1 MNIITKFKDLLIDS
15 LKENKKMILAF
26 YAIFFVSFILSAALV
41 GGHMENVIDDTPDS
55 AGGSKDGNVTATE
68 LFLHNELGGIEVYI
82 ASILFGIPAIIAIIY
97 NGVSLGL
104 TGLGLTGALL
114 SHFMPKGWIQ
124 YIIYLIPHG
133 IFEFTAMV
141 IQSVAGILLFLFIVD
156 FLKGLIRS
164 EKNGFKEKVIF
175 SYEENNKRFIQSLVL
190 MIFGTI
196 LLLIAAPI
204 EAYVSIPLSNFILGV

>member
-1 MNIITKFKDLLIDS
+1 MDIITKFKDLLIDS
-15 LKENKKMILAF
+15 LKENKKMILVF
-26 YAIFFVSFILSAALV
+26 YAIFFISFILSAALA

-68 LFLHNELGGIEVYI
+68 LFIHNELGGIEVYI

-97 NGVSLGL
+97 NGVS
-104 TGLGLTGALL
+104 LGLTGALL

>member
-1 MNIITKFKDLLIDS
+1 MDIITKFKDLLIDS
-15 LKENKKMILAF
+15 LKENKKMILVF
-26 YAIFFVSFILSAALV
+26 YAIFFISFILSAALV

-104 TGLGLTGALL
+104 TGALL

-133 IFEFTAMV
+133 IFEFTA
-141 IQSVAGILLFLFIVD
+141 LFLFIVD

>member
-26 YAIFFVSFILSAALV
+26 YAIFFVSFILSAALA
-41 GGHMENVIDDTPDS
+41 GGHMENVIDDIPDS
-55 AGGSKDGNVTATE
+55 SGGSKDGNVTATE
-68 LFLHNELGGIEVYI
+68 LFIHNELGGIGAYI
-82 ASILFGIPAIIAIIY
+82 ASILFGIPAIIEIIY
-97 NGVSLGL
+97 NGVS
-104 TGLGLTGALL
+104 LGLTGALL

>member
-26 YAIFFVSFILSAALV
+26 YAIFFVSFILSAALA
-41 GGHMENVIDDTPDS
+41 GGHMENVIDDIPDS

-68 LFLHNELGGIEVYI
+68 LFIHNELGGIEVYI
-82 ASILFGIPAIIAIIY
+82 ASILFGIPAIIEIIY
-97 NGVSLGL
+97 NGVS
-104 TGLGLTGALL
+104 LGLTGALL

>member
-68 LFLHNELGGIEVYI
+68 LFIHNELGGIGAYI
-82 ASILFGIPAIIAIIY
+82 ASILFGIPAIIEIIY
-97 NGVSLGL
+97 NGVS
-104 TGLGLTGALL
+104 LGLTGALL

-175 SYEENNKRFIQSLVL
+175 SYEENKKRFIQSLVL

>member
-1 MNIITKFKDLLIDS
+1 MDIITKFKDLLIDS
-15 LKENKKMILAF
+15 LKENKKMILVF

-68 LFLHNELGGIEVYI
+68 LFIHNELGGIGAYI
-82 ASILFGIPAIIAIIY
+82 ASILFGIPAIIEIIY
-97 NGVSLGL
+97 NGVS
-104 TGLGLTGALL
+104 LGLTGALL

>member
-1 MNIITKFKDLLIDS
+1 MDIITKFKDLLIDS

-26 YAIFFVSFILSAALV
+26 YAIFFVSFILSAALA
-41 GGHMENVIDDTPDS
+41 GGHMENVIDDIPDS

-97 NGVSLGL
+97 NGVS
-104 TGLGLTGALL
+104 LGLTGALL

-190 MIFGTI
+190 MIFCTI

>member
-26 YAIFFVSFILSAALV
+26 YAIFFVSFILSAALA

-55 AGGSKDGNVTATE
+55 SGGSKDGNVTATE
-68 LFLHNELGGIEVYI
+68 LFIHNELGGIGAYI
-82 ASILFGIPAIIAIIY
+82 ASILFGIPAIIEIIY
-97 NGVSLGL
+97 NGVS
-104 TGLGLTGALL
+104 LGLTGALL

>member
-1 MNIITKFKDLLIDS
+1 MEIITKFKDLLIDS

-26 YAIFFVSFILSAALV
+26 YAIFFVSFILSAALA

-68 LFLHNELGGIEVYI
+68 LFLHNELGGIGAYI
-82 ASILFGIPAIIAIIY
+82 ESILFGIPAIIEIIY
-97 NGVSLGL
+97 NGVS
-104 TGLGLTGALL
+104 LGLTGALL

>member
-1 MNIITKFKDLLIDS
+1 MDIITKFKDLLIDS

-26 YAIFFVSFILSAALV
+26 YAIFFVSFILSAALA

-97 NGVSLGL
+97 NGVS
-104 TGLGLTGALL
+104 LGLTGALL

>member
-1 MNIITKFKDLLIDS
+1 MDIITKFKDLLIDS
-15 LKENKKMILAF
+15 LKENKKMILVF

-68 LFLHNELGGIEVYI
+68 LFLQNELGGIEVYI
-82 ASILFGIPAIIAIIY
+82 ASILFGIPAIIVIIY
-97 NGVSLGL
+97 NGVS
-104 TGLGLTGALL
+104 LGLTGALL

-175 SYEENNKRFIQSLVL
+175 SYEENKKRFIQSLVL

>member
-1 MNIITKFKDLLIDS
+1 MDIITKFKDLLIDS
-15 LKENKKMILAF
+15 LKENKKMILVF

-41 GGHMENVIDDTPDS
+41 GGHMENVMDDTPDS

-82 ASILFGIPAIIAIIY
+82 ASILFGIPAIIVIIY
-97 NGVSLGL
+97 NGVS
-104 TGLGLTGALL
+104 LGLTGALL

-175 SYEENNKRFIQSLVL
+175 SYEENKKRFIQSLVL

>member
-1 MNIITKFKDLLIDS
+1 MEIITKFKDLLIDS

-68 LFLHNELGGIEVYI
+68 LFIHNELGGIGAYI
-82 ASILFGIPAIIAIIY
+82 ASILFGIPAIIEIIY
-97 NGVSLGL
+97 NGVS
-104 TGLGLTGALL
+104 LGLTGALL

>member
-1 MNIITKFKDLLIDS
+1 MEIITKFKDLLIDS

-26 YAIFFVSFILSAALV
+26 YAIFFITFILSATLA
-41 GGHMENVIDDTPDS
+41 GGHMENVIDDIPDS

-68 LFLHNELGGIEVYI
+68 LFIHNELGGIGAYI
-82 ASILFGIPAIIAIIY
+82 ASIFFGIPAIFVIIY
-97 NGVSLGL
+97 TGVN
-104 TGLGLTGALL
+104 LGLTGALL
-114 SHFMPKGWIQ
+114 SYFMPKGWIQ

>member
-15 LKENKKMILAF
+15 LKENKKMILVF
-26 YAIFFVSFILSAALV
+26 YAIFFISFILSAALV

-82 ASILFGIPAIIAIIY
+82 ASILFGIPAIIEIIY
-97 NGVSLGL
+97 DGVS
-104 TGLGLTGALL
+104 LGLTGALL

>member
-1 MNIITKFKDLLIDS
+1 MDIITKFKDLLIDS

-26 YAIFFVSFILSAALV
+26 YAIFFISFILSAALA

-97 NGVSLGL
+97 NGVS
-104 TGLGLTGALL
+104 LGLTGALL

>member
-1 MNIITKFKDLLIDS
+1 MDIITKFKDLLIDS

-26 YAIFFVSFILSAALV
+26 YAIFFISFILSAALA

-97 NGVSLGL
+97 NGVS
-104 TGLGLTGALL
+104 LGLTGALL

-190 MIFGTI
+190 MIFCTI

>member
-1 MNIITKFKDLLIDS
+1 MDIITKFKDLLIDS
-15 LKENKKMILAF
+15 LKENKKMILVF

-41 GGHMENVIDDTPDS
+41 GGHMENVMDDTPDS

-82 ASILFGIPAIIAIIY
+82 ASILFGIPAIIIIIY
-97 NGVSLGL
+97 NGVS
-104 TGLGLTGALL
+104 LGLTGALL

-175 SYEENNKRFIQSLVL
+175 SYEENKKRFIQSLVL

>member
-26 YAIFFVSFILSAALV
+26 YAIFFVSFILSAALA
-41 GGHMENVIDDTPDS
+41 GGHMENVIDDIPDS

-68 LFLHNELGGIEVYI
+68 LFIHNELGGIGAYI
-82 ASILFGIPAIIAIIY
+82 ASILFGIPAIIEIIY
-97 NGVSLGL
+97 NGVS
-104 TGLGLTGALL
+104 LGLTGALL

-190 MIFGTI
+190 MIFCTI

>member
-26 YAIFFVSFILSAALV
+26 YAIFFVSFILSAALA
-41 GGHMENVIDDTPDS
+41 GGHMENVIDVIPDS
-55 AGGSKDGNVTATE
+55 SGGSKDGNVTATE
-68 LFLHNELGGIEVYI
+68 LFIHNELGGIGAYI
-82 ASILFGIPAIIAIIY
+82 ASILFGIPAIIEIIY
-97 NGVSLGL
+97 DGVS
-104 TGLGLTGALL
+104 LGLTGALL

>member
-1 MNIITKFKDLLIDS
+1 MEIITKFKDLLIDS

-26 YAIFFVSFILSAALV
+26 YAIFFVSFILSAALA
-41 GGHMENVIDDTPDS
+41 GGHMENVIDDIPDS

-68 LFLHNELGGIEVYI
+68 LFIHNELGGIGAYI
-82 ASILFGIPAIIAIIY
+82 ASILFGIPAIIEIIY
-97 NGVSLGL
+97 NGVS
-104 TGLGLTGALL
+104 LGLTGALL

>member
-1 MNIITKFKDLLIDS
+1 MDIITKFKDLLIDS

-26 YAIFFVSFILSAALV
+26 YAIFFISFILSAALA

-68 LFLHNELGGIEVYI
+68 LFLHNELGGIGAYI

-97 NGVSLGL
+97 NGVS
-104 TGLGLTGALL
+104 LGLTGALL

>member
-1 MNIITKFKDLLIDS
+1 MDIITKFKDLLIDS
-15 LKENKKMILAF
+15 LKENKKMISVF

-68 LFLHNELGGIEVYI
+68 LFLHNELSGIEVYI
-82 ASILFGIPAIIAIIY
+82 ASILFGIPAIIEIIY
-97 NGVSLGL
+97 NGVS
-104 TGLGLTGALL
+104 LGLTGALL

>member
-1 MNIITKFKDLLIDS
+1 MDIITKFKDLLIDS
-15 LKENKKMILAF
+15 LKENKKMILVF
-26 YAIFFVSFILSAALV
+26 YAIFFISFILSAALA

-68 LFLHNELGGIEVYI
+68 LFIHNELGGIGAYI
-82 ASILFGIPAIIAIIY
+82 ASILFGIPAIIEIIY
-97 NGVSLGL
+97 NGVS
-104 TGLGLTGALL
+104 LGLTGALL

>member
-1 MNIITKFKDLLIDS
+1 MDIITKFKDLLIDS

-26 YAIFFVSFILSAALV
+26 YAIFFITFILSAALA
-41 GGHMENVIDDTPDS
+41 GGHMENVIDDIPDS

-97 NGVSLGL
+97 NGVS
-104 TGLGLTGALL
+104 LGLTGALL

>member
-15 LKENKKMILAF
+15 LKENKKMILVF

-82 ASILFGIPAIIAIIY
+82 ASILFGIPAIIEIIY
-97 NGVSLGL
+97 NGVS
-104 TGLGLTGALL
+104 LGLTGALL

-190 MIFGTI
+190 MIFATI

>member
-26 YAIFFVSFILSAALV
+26 YAIFFVSFILSAALA
-41 GGHMENVIDDTPDS
+41 GGHMENVIDDIPDS

-68 LFLHNELGGIEVYI
+68 LFIHNELGGIGVYI
-82 ASILFGIPAIIAIIY
+82 ASILFGIPAIIEIIY
-97 NGVSLGL
+97 NGVS
-104 TGLGLTGALL
+104 LGLTGALL

>member
-1 MNIITKFKDLLIDS
+1 MDIITKFKDLLIDS
-15 LKENKKMILAF
+15 LKENKKMILVF
-26 YAIFFVSFILSAALV
+26 YAIFFISFILSAALV

-82 ASILFGIPAIIAIIY
+82 ASILFGIPAIIEIIY
-97 NGVSLGL
+97 NGVS
-104 TGLGLTGALL
+104 LGLTGALL

>member
-1 MNIITKFKDLLIDS
+1 MDIITKFKDLLIDS
-15 LKENKKMILAF
+15 LKENKKMILVF

-82 ASILFGIPAIIAIIY
+82 ASILFGIPAIIIIIY
-97 NGVSLGL
+97 NGVS
-104 TGLGLTGALL
+104 LGLTGALL

>member
-1 MNIITKFKDLLIDS
+1 MDIITKFKDLLIDS

-26 YAIFFVSFILSAALV
+26 YAIFFITFILSAALA
-41 GGHMENVIDDTPDS
+41 GGHMENVIDDIPDS

-68 LFLHNELGGIEVYI
+68 LFIHNELGGIEVYI
-82 ASILFGIPAIIAIIY
+82 ASILFGIPAIIVIIY
-97 NGVSLGL
+97 NGVS
-104 TGLGLTGALL
+104 LGLTGALL

-164 EKNGFKEKVIF
+164 EKNGFKEKIIF
-175 SYEENNKRFIQSLVL
+175 SYEENKKRFIQSLVL

>member
-26 YAIFFVSFILSAALV
+26 YAIFFVSFILSAALA
-41 GGHMENVIDDTPDS
+41 GGHMENVIDDIPDS

-68 LFLHNELGGIEVYI
+68 LFIHNELGGIGAYI
-82 ASILFGIPAIIAIIY
+82 ASILIIY
-97 NGVSLGL
+97 NGVS
-104 TGLGLTGALL
+104 LGLTGALL

>member
-1 MNIITKFKDLLIDS
+1 MDIITKFKDLLIDS
-15 LKENKKMILAF
+15 LKENKKMILVF
-26 YAIFFVSFILSAALV
+26 YAIFFISFILSAALV

-68 LFLHNELGGIEVYI
+68 LFIHNELGGIGAYI
-82 ASILFGIPAIIAIIY
+82 ASILFGIPAIIEIIY
-97 NGVSLGL
+97 NGVS
-104 TGLGLTGALL
+104 LGLTGALL

>member
-15 LKENKKMILAF
+15 LKENKKMILVF
-26 YAIFFVSFILSAALV
+26 YAIFFISFILSAALV

-97 NGVSLGL
+97 NGVS
-104 TGLGLTGALL
+104 LGLTGALL

>member
-1 MNIITKFKDLLIDS
+1 MEIITKFKDLLIDS

-26 YAIFFVSFILSAALV
+26 YAIFFITFILSAALA
-41 GGHMENVIDDTPDS
+41 GGHMENVIDDIPDS

-82 ASILFGIPAIIAIIY
+82 VSILFGIPAIIVIIY
-97 NGVSLGL
+97 NGVS
-104 TGLGLTGALL
+104 LGLTGALL

-190 MIFGTI
+190 MIFCTI

>member
-26 YAIFFVSFILSAALV
+26 YAIFFVSFILSAALA
-41 GGHMENVIDDTPDS
+41 GGHMENVIDDIPDS
-55 AGGSKDGNVTATE
+55 SGGSKDGNVTATE

-82 ASILFGIPAIIAIIY
+82 ASILFGIPAIIEIIY
-97 NGVSLGL
+97 NGVS
-104 TGLGLTGALL
+104 LGLTGALL

>member
-1 MNIITKFKDLLIDS
+1 MEIITKFKDLLIDS

-26 YAIFFVSFILSAALV
+26 YAIFFITFILSAALA
-41 GGHMENVIDDTPDS
+41 GGHMENVIDDIPDS
-55 AGGSKDGNVTATE
+55 AGGSKDGNVTAKE
-68 LFLHNELGGIEVYI
+68 LFLHNELGGIGAYI

-97 NGVSLGL
+97 NGVS
-104 TGLGLTGALL
+104 LGLTGALL

>member
-1 MNIITKFKDLLIDS
+1 MDIITKFKDLLIDS
-15 LKENKKMILAF
+15 LKENKKMILVF
-26 YAIFFVSFILSAALV
+26 YAIFFISFILSAALV

-97 NGVSLGL
+97 NGVS
-104 TGLGLTGALL
+104 LGLTGALL

-190 MIFGTI
+190 MIFCTI

>member
-82 ASILFGIPAIIAIIY
+82 ASILFGIPAIIEIIY
-97 NGVSLGL
+97 NGVS
-104 TGLGLTGALL
+104 LGLTGALL

>member
-1 MNIITKFKDLLIDS
+1 MDIITKFKDLLIDS

-26 YAIFFVSFILSAALV
+26 YAIFFISFILSAALV

-68 LFLHNELGGIEVYI
+68 LFIHNELGGIEVYI

-97 NGVSLGL
+97 NGVS
-104 TGLGLTGALL
+104 LGLTGALL

-190 MIFGTI
+190 MIFCTI